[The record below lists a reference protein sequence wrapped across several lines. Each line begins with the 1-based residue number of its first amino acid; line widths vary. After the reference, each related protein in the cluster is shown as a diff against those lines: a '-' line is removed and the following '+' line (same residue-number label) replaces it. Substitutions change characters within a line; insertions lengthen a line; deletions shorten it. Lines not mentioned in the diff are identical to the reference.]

1 MFPLENHVGTM
12 FQPSHE
18 FMLTF
23 KSKHVALAL
32 SVGQVCCKIKVPHT
46 NMIPCSTWP
55 ELELSLSSTS
65 ARFSTSPDPKT

>member
-1 MFPLENHVGTM
+1 MLERCFNRVT
-12 FQPSHE
+12 SSC
-18 FMLTF
+18 LLSNLSTLRW
-23 KSKHVALAL
+23 LAL